1 MPSVLTTS
9 TLIDHIDI
17 YDFPTTPPRARGA
30 QQGFWRTLVQRVA
43 RPRVRETSHRQH
55 PYVVSRQLETPVE
68 LLARQYP
75 ARYLRACLGV

>member
-9 TLIDHIDI
+9 TLIDHIDVHDLPI
-17 YDFPTTPPRARGA
+17 TPPHVRGD
-30 QQGFWRTLVQRVA
+30 QQGFWRTLAQHVA
-43 RPRVRETSHRQH
+43 WPRVQKTYRRQH

-75 ARYLRACLGV
+75 TLYLHACLGV